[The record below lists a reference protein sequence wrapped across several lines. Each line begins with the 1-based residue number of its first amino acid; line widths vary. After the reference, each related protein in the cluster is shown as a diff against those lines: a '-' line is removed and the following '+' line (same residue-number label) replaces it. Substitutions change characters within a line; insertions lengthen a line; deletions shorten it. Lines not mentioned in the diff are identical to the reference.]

1 MPVRDIYKHIGQF
14 AIVGFDG
21 QVIPPELRALVR
33 QFDLGGVIFFARNIE
48 EPEQVAE
55 LSQEIQSL
63 GDDLPLWVS
72 IDQEGGR
79 VQRFDKDFVSLPS
92 LGDIGKIYKKEPE
105 LGESL
110 AKTCAWVMATELIS
124 YDIDL
129 SFAPVIDLQ
138 NMRSDVIGDRS
149 FSSDPDTVI
158 ALAKS
163 YIFLPI

>member
-33 QFDLGGVIFFARNIE
+33 QFDLGGVIYFARNIE

-79 VQRFDKDFVSLPS
+79 VQPP
-92 LGDIGKIYKKEPE
+92 GKIRTCGEGHGNERHGLAGVAWHATLLSVGPPARSPRPLPPPSTFFCRKK
-105 LGESL
+105 
-110 AKTCAWVMATELIS
+110 
-124 YDIDL
+124 
-129 SFAPVIDLQ
+129 
-138 NMRSDVIGDRS
+138 
-149 FSSDPDTVI
+149 
-158 ALAKS
+158 
-163 YIFLPI
+163 